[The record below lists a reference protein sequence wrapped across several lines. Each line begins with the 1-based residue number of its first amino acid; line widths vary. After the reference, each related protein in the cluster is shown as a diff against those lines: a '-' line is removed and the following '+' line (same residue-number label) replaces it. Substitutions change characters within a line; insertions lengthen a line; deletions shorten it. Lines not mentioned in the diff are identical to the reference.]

1 MRRGP
6 IKYFKKKDLYC
17 YLKDHGSLD
26 RAMENSRKLAE
37 WSKAHPE
44 DHIAY
49 SEVHELLAEL
59 EAIMEEVPFLD
70 ILGFT
75 YTKK

>member
-1 MRRGP
+1 MN
-6 IKYFKKKDLYC
+6 
-17 YLKDHGSLD
+17 HGSLD

-59 EAIMEEVPFLD
+59 EAIMEENKV
-70 ILGFT
+70 
-75 YTKK
+75 